1 MQATP
6 IRIGTR
12 GSPLALAQAHEVRD
26 KLAEAH
32 GLEEDAFE
40 IVVIQ
45 TTGDQVTD
53 RPLADI
59 GGKGLFTKEIE
70 EALFARRIDLAV
82 HSMKDVQTVLPQGL
96 EIAAVL
102 EREDVRDAFIS
113 LKYSSFDDLPE
124 GAIVGTSS
132 LRRQAQVNK
141 RRPDLKVIGFRGN
154 VQTRLRKL
162 EEGQAEATFLACAGL
177 KRLGLETVIT
187 SAVDTEIMLPAIAQ
201 AAIGVEV
208 RVDDKAALGLVGAL
222 NDSASATAIVAERAF
237 LKILDGSCRT
247 PIAGLGQVN
256 NGVFSF
262 RGEVLAPDGSK
273 SLETHRTG
281 PAENSIHLAED
292 AARELLSRGAQALM
306 GPETL
311 VLTIQNGLG
320 SAAKVAHALGPERVV
335 SRVPVHGSGGSGGR
349 KRRGPISDAAYG
361 TPRKEVTP
369 PDSLPR
375 IRPYRVSTSEF
386 TTVPSR
392 GRTPP

>member
-306 GPETL
+306 G
-311 VLTIQNGLG
+311 
-320 SAAKVAHALGPERVV
+320 
-335 SRVPVHGSGGSGGR
+335 
-349 KRRGPISDAAYG
+349 
-361 TPRKEVTP
+361 
-369 PDSLPR
+369 
-375 IRPYRVSTSEF
+375 
-386 TTVPSR
+386 
-392 GRTPP
+392 

>member
-177 KRLGLETVIT
+177 KRLGLETAIT

-306 GPETL
+306 G
-311 VLTIQNGLG
+311 
-320 SAAKVAHALGPERVV
+320 
-335 SRVPVHGSGGSGGR
+335 
-349 KRRGPISDAAYG
+349 
-361 TPRKEVTP
+361 
-369 PDSLPR
+369 
-375 IRPYRVSTSEF
+375 
-386 TTVPSR
+386 
-392 GRTPP
+392 

>member
-222 NDSASATAIVAERAF
+222 NDTASATAIVAERAF

-306 GPETL
+306 G
-311 VLTIQNGLG
+311 
-320 SAAKVAHALGPERVV
+320 
-335 SRVPVHGSGGSGGR
+335 
-349 KRRGPISDAAYG
+349 
-361 TPRKEVTP
+361 
-369 PDSLPR
+369 
-375 IRPYRVSTSEF
+375 
-386 TTVPSR
+386 
-392 GRTPP
+392 

>member
-177 KRLGLETVIT
+177 KRLGLETAIT

-222 NDSASATAIVAERAF
+222 NDTASATAIVAERAF

-306 GPETL
+306 G
-311 VLTIQNGLG
+311 
-320 SAAKVAHALGPERVV
+320 
-335 SRVPVHGSGGSGGR
+335 
-349 KRRGPISDAAYG
+349 
-361 TPRKEVTP
+361 
-369 PDSLPR
+369 
-375 IRPYRVSTSEF
+375 
-386 TTVPSR
+386 
-392 GRTPP
+392 